1 MPCSRF
7 SAAILALAPAAAY
20 AESSV
25 AVTGIIDVALERG
38 SYDRHVAAT
47 RVQSG
52 VLAASR
58 FSIRATEDL
67 GNGNTLFVVLETA
80 LGADTGMAGGGG
92 ALWNRGSLAGVRGA
106 AGQVAL
112 GRQYAPMFWIAL
124 RSDASTVAFAAA
136 GVMLNI
142 EQTAVTG
149 RSGIGGFFNNTIH
162 YRTPDWHGWNSEIS
176 YSLGNE
182 LTGARRR
189 DGANAGFNLQRT
201 QGAWWIG
208 YGYNRATVHD
218 AANAVDRVQRTQM
231 AGAKYSVANW
241 ALGANIAHLTGM
253 VGGPSGG
260 NARIAQLTGRLAAG
274 PGDVNLGAGWL
285 AEAGGKRTQA
295 FHAGYVWPLSRRT
308 QLYGYGVKLHNNA
321 VGNRGLANL
330 HNDYRLV
337 QPGHGPR
344 ALALGIRHL
353 F

>member
-1 MPCSRF
+1 MPCPRF
-7 SAAILALAPAAAY
+7 SAAILALAPFAAH

-38 SYDRHVAAT
+38 SYDRSVAAT

-52 VLAASR
+52 ALAASR

-67 GNGNTLFVVLETA
+67 GHGNTAFVVLETV
-80 LGADTGMAGGGG
+80 LGADTGTAGSG
-92 ALWNRGSLAGVRGA
+92 ATLWNRGSLVGVRGA

-112 GRQYAPMFWIAL
+112 GRQYAPMFWVAL

-149 RSGIGGFFNNTIH
+149 RSGIGGHFNNTVH
-162 YRTPDWHGWNSEIS
+162 YRTPDWHGWNGEVS

-189 DGANAGFNLQRT
+189 DGVNAGFNLQHAR
-201 QGAWWIG
+201 GAWWIG
-208 YGYNRATVHD
+208 YAYNRATVH
-218 AANAVDRVQRTQM
+218 AASDAVDKVQRTQM
-231 AGAKYSVANW
+231 AGVKYSVTDW
-241 ALGANIAHLTGM
+241 ALGANIGHLTGM
-253 VGGPSGG
+253 VGGPSSG
-260 NARIAQLTGRLAAG
+260 NARIAQVTGRVAAG

-285 AEAGGKRTQA
+285 AEDGARRTRA

-308 QLYGYGVKLHNNA
+308 QLYGYGIKLQNNA

-330 HNDYRLV
+330 YNEYRLV
-337 QPGHGPR
+337 QPGYSPR